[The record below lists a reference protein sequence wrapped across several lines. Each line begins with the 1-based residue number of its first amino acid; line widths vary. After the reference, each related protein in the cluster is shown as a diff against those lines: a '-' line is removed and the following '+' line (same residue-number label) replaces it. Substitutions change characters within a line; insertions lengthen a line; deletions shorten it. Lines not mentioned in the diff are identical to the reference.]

1 MDGRVVHVVMHGV
14 IFMRMSSLAVSLL
27 FTVAATAASAQSVDL
42 TGRYNCTAR
51 CRGEYQPY
59 ITQNGP
65 QLNVVTEAGL
75 PSRAWP
81 DWNFPA
87 TRIWVEMMGQ
97 SAVYTP
103 DGMTIQFDGGTVWQ
117 RDLPPPPP
125 PVRRRR

>member
-1 MDGRVVHVVMHGV
+1 
-14 IFMRMSSLAVSLL
+14 MRKLSLTVCLL
-27 FTVAATAASAQSVDL
+27 ATFAATAASAQSVDL
-42 TGRYNCTAR
+42 TGRYNCIAM

-65 QLNVVTEAGL
+65 ELNVVTEAGL

-81 DWNFPA
+81 DWFFPT
-87 TRIWVEMMGQ
+87 TRIWIDSLGQ

-103 DGMTIQFDGGTVWQ
+103 DGMTIQFDSGTVWQ
-117 RDLPPPPP
+117 RDIPPPPP